1 MRVKESVMAQPTNQA
16 KLCPHCANSVALDA
30 VKCPYCKAELSAA
43 SVQDWVVGSTANKEQ
58 AETHAVF
65 RGEKRAT
72 KSLAIAAAV
81 LLLAVLAG
89 VVWFGQ
95 RGSGDSALGPA
106 EKTKE
111 LQEKDQT
118 IKTLEAELAK
128 LREGNQGSSSQTDE
142 LKSKLAEG
150 QKDLAALEKK
160 LADANREIERLNST
174 RQAAAPRA
182 NPLPANPPPPAQTP
196 APTLPRRAAGP
207 GIYETLRST
216 SVYEEPSSSARV
228 LTQVDRAT
236 RVTVVRSVGDWLEV
250 RSKRDNPPGFIR
262 ADDAMFVG
270 RAN

>member
-1 MRVKESVMAQPTNQA
+1 MRVKESVMSQPTNQA

-30 VKCPYCKAELSAA
+30 LKCPYCKAELSAA
-43 SVQDWVVGSTANKEQ
+43 SVQDWVVGSTANKEP
-58 AETHAVF
+58 AETHAMA

-81 LLLAVLAG
+81 LLLAVFAG

-95 RGSGDSALGPA
+95 RPSGDSTLGLA

-111 LQEKDQT
+111 LQEKEQT

-142 LKSKLAEG
+142 LKNKLAES
-150 QKDLAALEKK
+150 QKDLLVLEKK
-160 LADANREIERLNST
+160 LAEATREIERLTSS
-174 RQAAAPRA
+174 RQEAAPRA
-182 NPLPANPPPPAQTP
+182 NPLPTNPPPPVPTP
-196 APTLPRRAAGP
+196 ARRAAEP

-262 ADDAMFVG
+262 ADDAMFVS

>member
-1 MRVKESVMAQPTNQA
+1 MAQPTNQA
-16 KLCPHCANSVALDA
+16 KLCPHCANSVALEA
-30 VKCPYCKAELSAA
+30 LKCPYCKAELSAA
-43 SVQDWVVGSTANKEQ
+43 PSQDWVVGSTANKEQ

-81 LLLAVLAG
+81 LLLGIFAGAVWL
-89 VVWFGQ
+89 GQ
-95 RGSGDSALGPA
+95 RPSGDSALGLA
-106 EKTKE
+106 EKSQE
-111 LQEKDQT
+111 LQEKEQT

-128 LREGNQGSSSQTDE
+128 LREGNQGSSSQTDA
-142 LKSKLAEG
+142 LKNKLAES
-150 QKDLAALEKK
+150 QKDLAAMEKK
-160 LADANREIERLNST
+160 LAEANREIERMSST
-174 RQAAAPRA
+174 QPAAAPRA
-182 NPLPANPPPPAQTP
+182 NPLPANPPPPPASTP
-196 APTLPRRAAGP
+196 ARRAAEP

-228 LTQVDRAT
+228 LTQVERAT

-262 ADDAMFVG
+262 ADDAMFIG

>member
-1 MRVKESVMAQPTNQA
+1 MRVKEPVMVQPTNQA
-16 KLCPHCANSVALDA
+16 KLCPHCANSIALDA
-30 VKCPYCKAELSAA
+30 LKCPYCKKELSVA
-43 SVQDWVVGSTANKEQ
+43 SVQDWIVGSTANKEP
-58 AETHAVF
+58 AETRATA

-72 KSLAIAAAV
+72 KSLAIAAVV
-81 LLLAVLAG
+81 LLLAIFAG
-89 VVWFGQ
+89 VVWFGR
-95 RGSGDSALGPA
+95 RGSGDSALDLAG
-106 EKTKE
+106 KNQE
-111 LQEKDQT
+111 LQEKEQA

-128 LREGNQGSSSQTDE
+128 LREGNQGSSNQTDE
-142 LKSKLAEG
+142 LKNKLAES

-160 LADANREIERLNST
+160 LAEANREIERLTSS

-196 APTLPRRAAGP
+196 APTLPRRAAEP

-216 SVYEEPSSSARV
+216 TVYEEPSSSARV
-228 LTQVDRAT
+228 LTQVERAT

-262 ADDAMFVG
+262 ADDAMFIG

>member
-1 MRVKESVMAQPTNQA
+1 MAQPTNQA
-16 KLCPHCANSVALDA
+16 KLCPHCANSIALDA
-30 VKCPYCKAELSAA
+30 LKCPYCKKELSVVPAQEWGA
-43 SVQDWVVGSTANKEQ
+43 RSVPNNELAD
-58 AETHAVF
+58 THATV
-65 RGEKRAT
+65 RGEKRHT
-72 KSLAIAAAV
+72 KSIAIAAAV
-81 LLLAVLAG
+81 LLLAVFAG

-95 RGSGDSALGPA
+95 RPSGNAALGLA

-128 LREGNQGSSSQTDE
+128 LREGNQGSSNEADA
-142 LKSKLAEG
+142 LKNKLAES

-160 LADANREIERLNST
+160 LAEANREIERLTSNRQTAVPRGNSPPT
-174 RQAAAPRA
+174 
-182 NPLPANPPPPAQTP
+182 NPPLPPPAPTP
-196 APTLPRRAAGP
+196 ARRAAEP
-207 GIYETLRST
+207 GIYETLRAT

-228 LTQVDRAT
+228 LTQVERAT

-250 RSKRDNPPGFIR
+250 RSKYNNPPGYIR

>member
-1 MRVKESVMAQPTNQA
+1 MAQPTNQA

-30 VKCPYCKAELSAA
+30 LKCPYCKKELSAA
-43 SVQDWVVGSTANKEQ
+43 SVQDWVVGSTANKEP
-58 AETHAVF
+58 AETRATA
-65 RGEKRAT
+65 RGETRPM
-72 KSLAIAAAV
+72 KSLATAAAV
-81 LLLAVLAG
+81 LLLAVFAG

-95 RGSGDSALGPA
+95 RPSGDSTLGLA

-128 LREGNQGSSSQTDE
+128 LREGNQGTSSQTDG
-142 LKSKLAEG
+142 LKSKLAESH
-150 QKDLAALEKK
+150 KDLASLEKK
-160 LADANREIERLNST
+160 LAEANREIERLTSI
-174 RQAAAPRA
+174 RPAVAPRA
-182 NPLPANPPPPAQTP
+182 NPLPASTPPLPASTPTPTP
-196 APTLPRRAAGP
+196 ARRAAEP

-228 LTQVDRAT
+228 LTQVERAT

>member
-1 MRVKESVMAQPTNQA
+1 MAQPTNQA

-30 VKCPYCKAELSAA
+30 LKCPYCKKELSAA
-43 SVQDWVVGSTANKEQ
+43 SAPEWGARSSASTESS
-58 AETHAVF
+58 ETQMKA
-65 RGEKRAT
+65 RSEKRPI

-81 LLLAVLAG
+81 LLPAVFAG

-95 RGSGDSALGPA
+95 RPSGDTILGL
-106 EKTKE
+106 EERTKE

-142 LKSKLAEG
+142 LKNKLAES
-150 QKDLAALEKK
+150 QKDIAALEKK
-160 LADANREIERLNST
+160 LADANREVERLIST

-182 NPLPANPPPPAQTP
+182 NPLPANSPPPPP
-196 APTLPRRAAGP
+196 APTLPSRAAEP

-228 LTQVDRAT
+228 LTRVERAT

>member
-1 MRVKESVMAQPTNQA
+1 MAQPTNQA
-16 KLCPHCANSVALDA
+16 KLCPHCANSIALDA
-30 VKCPYCKAELSAA
+30 LKCPYCKKELSVVPAQEWGA
-43 SVQDWVVGSTANKEQ
+43 RSVPNNELAD
-58 AETHAVF
+58 THTTV
-65 RGEKRAT
+65 RGEKRHT
-72 KSLAIAAAV
+72 KSLAIATAV
-81 LLLAVLAG
+81 LLLAVFAG

-95 RGSGDSALGPA
+95 RESGESTLGLA

-128 LREGNQGSSSQTDE
+128 LREGNQGTSSQSDE
-142 LKSKLAEG
+142 LRNKLAES

-160 LADANREIERLNST
+160 LADANREIERLTSN
-174 RQAAAPRA
+174 RQAAVPRGNSLPT
-182 NPLPANPPPPAQTP
+182 NPPLPPPAP
-196 APTLPRRAAGP
+196 ARRAAEP
-207 GIYETLRST
+207 GIYETLRAT

-228 LTQVDRAT
+228 LTQVERAT

-250 RSKRDNPPGFIR
+250 RSKHDNPPGYIR